1 MDRKK
6 LTRARATIAIV
17 AAIAMAILISL
28 AYSRFAT
35 HQIVLES
42 VSHLDEIYTQINS
55 TFRSTI
61 TKNWRLL
68 HSWRNYIHA
77 TADTAP
83 EELAAFI
90 QEEKEDWHFTTF
102 YFLSEDGNYTT
113 ELGQTGYL
121 DLGKDLDRLV
131 SAQEDIVVDGTLPNM
146 KQITIFAV
154 PTKPGHYLGFEY
166 TAIGISFN
174 TDDMA
179 GALSIN
185 AFSGQSDCF
194 ITYSDGRILF
204 SSKSD
209 GDQPY
214 NFLAYLRS
222 NADFLDLDAD
232 FIAQDWKDGAHRTVI
247 CDLDGTSHYLSYQPV
262 GFDDWMLVS
271 VAPVGIV
278 NASMNRFTLV
288 TLIVLALLF
297 GLIAVGV
304 VVSIMLN
311 SRRRMWEKNREIRS
325 REELFDLLTQNTDDI
340 FILFSPTDFTVGYV
354 SPNLE
359 RVLGSTADQV
369 RTDVRSLLFADPRHL
384 PPDGRPGLSP
394 DILERIPLGS
404 VWTGE
409 RDLLH
414 VKTRELRWFKQLLYH
429 CTLED
434 QDQFILMLSDRT
446 KERQLNA
453 TLEDALHTA
462 KAANAAKSN
471 FLANMS
477 HDIRTPMNAIV
488 GFSVLLGKE
497 CENPDKVRE
506 YTRKIASS
514 SQHLLSLINDILDMS
529 KIESGKTSLNMTEF
543 SLPEL
548 VDELYTM
555 MLPQA
560 RAKQQ
565 RFDLHTKGCLPEL
578 LLGDKLRLN
587 QVLINLLSNAVK
599 YTQPGGQIALT
610 VQGLDRGQTA
620 HPHLRFTVSD
630 NGFGMS
636 PGFVQDIFDPFA
648 REVTDSTRE
657 IQGTG
662 LGMAITKNIVDLMG
676 GTITVESELGRGS
689 TFTVEVGLA
698 AAGPERDDGFWLRHS
713 ITRLLV
719 VDDDA
724 DICRDIQSAMS
735 GTGVEVSSAT
745 DGSTAVALTVQA
757 QARDQAFHI
766 ILLDWKMPG
775 MDGIETARHIREQVG
790 PQVPILVLTAYDLE
804 EARQA
809 GTDAGIDMFLA
820 KPFFLSSF
828 QRAMTQLL
836 DAGPQEDESTGQT
849 RTSLEGLNVLA
860 AEDNEINAEILLELL
875 EIEGIRCEVVP
886 NGEEAVKRFERARP
900 GEFDMIFMDV
910 QMPVMNG
917 YQATRAIRA
926 ADHPQART
934 IPIIAMT
941 ANAFE
946 EDIRAALDA
955 GMDAHTAKPIDMDKL
970 KATIARLKQADS
982 AYGARA

>member
-222 NADFLDLDAD
+222 NADFLGLDAD

-247 CDLDGTSHYLSYQPV
+247 CDLDGPSHYLSYQPV

-340 FILFSPTDFTVGYV
+340 FILFSPADFTVGYV

-369 RTDVRSLLFADPRHL
+369 RTDVRSLLFADHRHL
-384 PPDGRPGLSP
+384 PPDGRSGLSP

-548 VDELYTM
+548 VEELYAIL
-555 MLPQA
+555 LPQA
-560 RAKQQ
+560 RAKGQS
-565 RFDLHTKGCLPEL
+565 FESHLSGSPPEL
-578 LLGDKLRLN
+578 LMGDKLRLN
-587 QVLINLLSNAVK
+587 QILINLLSNAVK
-599 YTQPGGQIALT
+599 YTPEGGTIRFE
-610 VQGLDRGQTA
+610 VQELPQSTPQYAR
-620 HPHLRFTVSD
+620 LRFVVRD
-630 NGFGMS
+630 NGIGMS
-636 PGFVQDIFDPFA
+636 QEFLADIFDPF
-648 REVTDSTRE
+648 TRE
-657 IQGTG
+657 LNSTTNGIQGTG
-662 LGMAITKNIVDLMG
+662 LGMAITKNLVDMMG
-676 GTITVESELGRGS
+676 GVIHVDSELGKGS
-689 TFTVEVGLA
+689 VFSVELSLA
-698 AAGPERDDGFWLRHS
+698 IPAAMKDETFWLR
-713 ITRLLV
+713 R
-719 VDDDA
+719 
-724 DICRDIQSAMS
+724 
-735 GTGVEVSSAT
+735 
-745 DGSTAVALTVQA
+745 
-757 QARDQAFHI
+757 
-766 ILLDWKMPG
+766 
-775 MDGIETARHIREQVG
+775 GISR
-790 PQVPILVLTAYDLE
+790 ILVADD
-804 EARQA
+804 EA
-809 GTDAGIDMFLA
+809 
-820 KPFFLSSF
+820 
-828 QRAMTQLL
+828 
-836 DAGPQEDESTGQT
+836 
-849 RTSLEGLNVLA
+849 
-860 AEDNEINAEILLELL
+860 
-875 EIEGIRCEVVP
+875 
-886 NGEEAVKRFERARP
+886 AVC
-900 GEFDMIFMDV
+900 
-910 QMPVMNG
+910 
-917 YQATRAIRA
+917 
-926 ADHPQART
+926 
-934 IPIIAMT
+934 
-941 ANAFE
+941 
-946 EDIRAALDA
+946 EDIRAVMEGTGVAVSCVPDGAAAVEAAVLAEERGEAHHVILLDRHGGRPPHPQQAPA
-955 GMDAHTAKPIDMDKL
+955 GRPHPGAH
-970 KATIARLKQADS
+970 RLRLER
-982 AYGARA
+982 YRG